1 VIPRRQALAA
11 AAAAAGA
18 AVLAPPPRPA
28 LAQARRNDLDAMAL
42 PVKQDDTVAPGYRRD
57 VLLRWGDRVAYDA
70 PRWEPQH
77 PRPEAAAGQFGWDA
91 RVAAVAVPLQQAA
104 DGVPRAVLA
113 VLHPTVDP
121 LMAWPGG
128 ADRPVVAAAMQ
139 GASLLN
145 LERLGSG
152 WVVVDGGY
160 QTRRLHGGTLCR
172 LSGPYAGAGSV
183 QGLLGL
189 QGGCTTP
196 WGTLLLAEGDP
207 ALWLARLGGVDGG
220 RFASAAGGYGW
231 VAELDPFD
239 PGAVPVKRTALGRFA
254 HGDVAA
260 TLARDGRAVVYMTD
274 RRPNGTLRR
283 FVSAGPATV
292 AGALDSGTLSVAR
305 LAGGRIDWLPVP
317 PGGEAEGAAAG
328 GSPLDTPAGLGLDP
342 AGPRLLL
349 CCHGSPARPR
359 GYVIEISAEGGDDAA
374 STAAAR
380 TLFVAGAPWES
391 GQYGRG
397 GAGLPPNSA
406 WPENPSVVAVDGS
419 GRAWIGTDRA
429 GVIGAQADGLF
440 VCDLDGPGR
449 GVPLPVYGAP
459 RAGAIGGAALTPDG
473 EVLFSAVRHPG
484 AEPGARFERPGTRW
498 PEFAPGVPPRSA
510 LLGFQRAAG
519 GPVGGPVGG

>member
-1 VIPRRQALAA
+1 VIRRRRALGAVA
-11 AAAAAGA
+11 TAAAGCA
-18 AVLAPPPRPA
+18 LALPPSRPA
-28 LAQARRNDLDAMAL
+28 SAQPRRVDVEPMAL
-42 PVKQDDTVAPGYRRD
+42 PVKQDDTVARGYRRD

-70 PRWEPQH
+70 PRWEPNF

-91 RVAAVAVPLQQAA
+91 RVAALAVPQRQAA
-104 DGVPRAVLA
+104 DGVPRAILA

-121 LMAWPGG
+121 FMAWPGG
-128 ADRPVVAAAMQ
+128 GTDRPSVAAAMQ

-172 LSGPYAGAGSV
+172 LSGPQAGGGSV

-207 ALWLARLGGVDGG
+207 APWIARLGAADR
-220 RFASAAGGYGW
+220 RFASAGGFGW

-239 PGAVPVKRTALGRFA
+239 PGAVPTKRTALGRFG

-274 RRPNGTLRR
+274 RRANGFLRR
-283 FVSAGPATV
+283 FVSSGPATV
-292 AGALDSGTLSVAR
+292 PGALDAGTISVAR
-305 LAGGRIDWLPVP
+305 FAGGRLDWLPVRP
-317 PGGEAEGAAAG
+317 DGDGGQAEG

-342 AGPRLLL
+342 TGPRLVL

-359 GYVIEISAEGGDDAA
+359 GYALEISATEGDDAA
-374 STAAAR
+374 PDATVR
-380 TLFVAGAPWES
+380 TLFVAGLPWEG
-391 GQYGRG
+391 GQYGPGAARLPRG
-397 GAGLPPNSA
+397 TA
-406 WPENPSVVAVDGS
+406 WPENPSAVAVDGR

-429 GVIGAQADGLF
+429 GVVGAQADGLY

-449 GVPLPVYGAP
+449 GVPLPIYGAP

-473 EVLFSAVRHPG
+473 EVLFTAVRHPG

-519 GPVGGPVGG
+519 GPVGG

>member
-1 VIPRRQALAA
+1 MPSRRQIL
-11 AAAAAGA
+11 AAAGA
-18 AVLAPPPRPA
+18 AALAPPRPA
-28 LAQARRNDLDAMAL
+28 PAQIRRHDLDPMPL
-42 PVKQDDTVAPGYRRD
+42 PVKQDDTVARGYRRD
-57 VLLRWGDRVAYDA
+57 LLLRWGDRVAYDA
-70 PRWEPQH
+70 PRWEPNL
-77 PRPEAAAGQFGWDA
+77 PRPDAAAGQFGWDA
-91 RVAAVAVPLQQAA
+91 RVAAVAVPQRQAA

-128 ADRPVVAAAMQ
+128 VDRPLVAAAMQ

-145 LERLGSG
+145 LEKQGSG

-189 QGGCTTP
+189 RGGCTTP

-207 ALWLARLGGVDGG
+207 APWVARLGAADG
-220 RFASAAGGYGW
+220 RFANAGGFGW

-239 PGAVPVKRTALGRFA
+239 PGAVPTKRTALGREA

-260 TLARDGRAVVYMTD
+260 ALARDGRAVVYMTD
-274 RRPNGTLRR
+274 GRPGGFLRR
-283 FVSAGPATV
+283 FVSNGPATV
-292 AGALDSGTLSVAR
+292 PGALDSGALSVAR
-305 LAGGRIDWLPVP
+305 LDGGRLEWVPLP
-317 PGGEAEGAAAG
+317 PGADATAAG
-328 GSPLDTPAGLGLDP
+328 GSPLDTPFGLGLDP
-342 AGPRLLL
+342 NAPRLVL
-349 CCHGSPARPR
+349 CCHGSPDRPR
-359 GYVIEISAEGGDDAA
+359 GYVLEVSVAEGDDAA
-374 STAAAR
+374 AAAAVR
-380 TLFVAGAPWES
+380 TLFVAGAPS
-391 GQYGRG
+391 GGGRYGAG
-397 GAGLPPNSA
+397 EPGAGLPPGSA
-406 WPENPSVVAVDGS
+406 WPENPAVAAVDGR

-429 GVIGAQADGLF
+429 GVVGAQADGLF

-459 RAGAIGGAALTPDG
+459 RAGGIGGAALTPDG
-473 EVLFSAVRHPG
+473 EVLFAAVRHPG

-498 PEFAPGVPPRSA
+498 PEFAPGVPPRSS

-519 GPVGGPVGG
+519 GPVGG

>member
-1 VIPRRQALAA
+1 VIRRRCAF
-11 AAAAAGA
+11 AAAGA
-18 AVLAPPPRPA
+18 ALALPRPA
-28 LAQARRNDLDAMAL
+28 LAQARRNDLEPMAL
-42 PVKQDDTVAPGYRRD
+42 PVKQDDTVARGYRRD
-57 VLLRWGDRVAYDA
+57 LLLRWGDRVAYDA
-70 PRWEPQH
+70 PRWEPDT
-77 PRPEAAAGQFGWDA
+77 PRPEAAAAQFGWDA
-91 RVAAVAVPLQQAA
+91 RVAALAVPQRLAA

-128 ADRPVVAAAMQ
+128 VDRPSVAAAMQ

-145 LERLGSG
+145 LEKRGAG

-172 LSGPYAGAGSV
+172 VSGPQGGGGGSV

-207 ALWLARLGGVDGG
+207 APWMARLGGAEG
-220 RFASAAGGYGW
+220 RFASAAGFGR

-239 PGAVPVKRTALGRFA
+239 PGAVPVKRTALGRGGQ
-254 HGDVAA
+254 GDVAA
-260 TLARDGRAVVYMTD
+260 ALARDGRAVVYMTD
-274 RRPNGTLRR
+274 RRPGGFFRR
-283 FVSAGPATV
+283 FVSDGPATT

-305 LAGGRIDWLPVP
+305 LAGGRLDWVPVP
-317 PGGEAEGAAAG
+317 PGGGEAEAAAAG

-342 AGPRLLL
+342 SGPRLLL

-359 GYVIEISAEGGDDAA
+359 GYVLEISAEGGDDAA
-374 STAAAR
+374 PAAAAR
-380 TLFVAGAPWES
+380 LLFLAGAPWEG
-391 GQYGRG
+391 GQYGPG
-397 GAGLPPNSA
+397 AAGLPPGSA
-406 WPENPSVVAVDGS
+406 WPENPSVAAVDGR

-429 GVIGAQADGLF
+429 GVVGAQADGLF
-440 VCDLDGPGR
+440 ACDLDGPGR

-459 RAGAIGGAALTPDG
+459 RAGAVGGAALTPDG

-519 GPVGGPVGG
+519 GPVGG

>member
-1 VIPRRQALAA
+1 MIFRRRALAA
-11 AAAAAGA
+11 AG
-18 AVLAPPPRPA
+18 AVLALPRPA
-28 LAQARRNDLDAMAL
+28 LAQIRRNDLEPMAL
-42 PVKQDDTVAPGYRRD
+42 PVKQDDTVARGYRRD
-57 VLLRWGDRVAYDA
+57 VLLRWGDRVAFDA
-70 PRWEPQH
+70 PRWEPDS
-77 PRPEAAAGQFGWDA
+77 PRPEAAAAQFGWDA
-91 RVAAVAVPLQQAA
+91 RVAALAVPQRQAA

-128 ADRPVVAAAMQ
+128 GTDRPLVAAAMQ

-172 LSGPYAGAGSV
+172 LSGPHGGGGSV

-207 ALWLARLGGVDGG
+207 APWIARLGAADP
-220 RFASAAGGYGW
+220 RFASAGGFGW

-239 PGAVPVKRTALGRFA
+239 PGAVPTKRTALGRGA

-274 RRPNGTLRR
+274 RRVGGFLRR

-305 LAGGRIDWLPVP
+305 LAGGRLDWVP
-317 PGGEAEGAAAG
+317 LAPGGGEGEG

-342 AGPRLLL
+342 SGPRLVL

-359 GYVIEISAEGGDDAA
+359 GYALEISAAGGDDAA
-374 STAAAR
+374 PTATAR
-380 TLFVAGAPWES
+380 TLFAAGAPWE
-391 GQYGRG
+391 GGVYGR
-397 GAGLPPNSA
+397 AGLPPGGA
-406 WPENPSVVAVDGS
+406 WPENPSVVAVDGR

-429 GVIGAQADGLF
+429 GVVGAQADGLF
-440 VCDLDGPGR
+440 ACDLDGPWR

-459 RAGAIGGAALTPDG
+459 RAGAIGGVALTPDG
-473 EVLFSAVRHPG
+473 EVLFAAVRHPG

-510 LLGFQRAAG
+510 LLDFQREAG
-519 GPVGGPVGG
+519 GPVGG